1 MAENKKVLS
10 TSDVKNLEE
19 IIEKIDPKKK
29 IVAKKLL
36 TEIKFY
42 NKTLKKLKKKV
53 DEDGVV
59 VTMPQGDYEIEREN
73 PALKSYNTS
82 IKNYQNLLKQLS
94 ELFGD
99 LPPENIPD
107 ELEEFCK

>member
-1 MAENKKVLS
+1 M
-10 TSDVKNLEE
+10 
-19 IIEKIDPKKK
+19 
-29 IVAKKLL
+29 
-36 TEIKFY
+36 
-42 NKTLKKLKKKV
+42 KKKV
-53 DEDGVV
+53 DDDGVV